1 MFQNFTL
8 HLKNFH
14 SYIWNNGFDCAVS
27 QEAMKSWFFF
37 VKRFIKCSTSVRGG
51 GISENI
57 HWRFLSWLKC
67 RFQDMSEES
76 VLNILGQY
84 FNGIYLVKAIHSQNS
99 GHSCWILF
107 VPLTLKWQMKNSITH
122 TSVQFS
128 ILYDR
133 PIDKTQVL
141 TASVEVL
148 QHKIV

>member
-1 MFQNFTL
+1 
-8 HLKNFH
+8 
-14 SYIWNNGFDCAVS
+14 
-27 QEAMKSWFFF
+27 
-37 VKRFIKCSTSVRGG
+37 
-51 GISENI
+51 
-57 HWRFLSWLKC
+57 
-67 RFQDMSEES
+67 MSEES
-76 VLNILGQY
+76 VLNLLGQY

-99 GHSCWILF
+99 VIQA
-107 VPLTLKWQMKNSITH
+107 PLTLKWQMKNSITH